1 MTNAP
6 FSFSMTYSE
15 AVAAGLQPETTETI
29 ESSAIVRGE
38 DGRLARFVAIDRSGP
53 HPIAWVS
60 YQGCAE
66 YGRMLSR
73 AIAVNED
80 ACPGAQP

>member
-1 MTNAP
+1 MTTAP
-6 FSFSMTYSE
+6 FAFSMTYSE
-15 AVAAGLQPETTETI
+15 AIAAGLQPETTETI
-29 ESSAIVRGE
+29 ESSAIIRGE

>member
-1 MTNAP
+1 MNSAP
-6 FSFSMTYSE
+6 FAFSMTYSE
-15 AVAAGLQPETTETI
+15 AIAAGLQPETTETI
-29 ESSAIVRGE
+29 ESGTIVIGE

-60 YQGCAE
+60 YQWCAE

-73 AIAVNED
+73 AFAVNEEVSRTV
-80 ACPGAQP
+80 

>member
-1 MTNAP
+1 MTTAP
-6 FSFSMTYSE
+6 FAFSMTYSE

-29 ESSAIVRGE
+29 ESGTIVIGE

-60 YQGCAE
+60 YQWCAE

-73 AIAVNED
+73 AFAVNEEVSRTV
-80 ACPGAQP
+80 

>member
-1 MTNAP
+1 MTTAP
-6 FSFSMTYSE
+6 FAFSMTYSE
-15 AVAAGLQPETTETI
+15 AIAAGLQPETTEPI
-29 ESSAIVRGE
+29 ESGTIVIGE
-38 DGRLARFVAIDRSGP
+38 DGRLARFVCVERTGP

-80 ACPGAQP
+80 VSRTA